1 MVHGRTFVRPVPIIG
16 DTEMIKYYK
25 VYKDRVEV
33 FKTTSEDI
41 ARKYRD
47 DHGGVI
53 KKGRWI
59 IE

>member
-1 MVHGRTFVRPVPIIG
+1 
-16 DTEMIKYYK
+16 MIKYYK